1 MRRII
6 IGYLFKQKMDK
17 KEEIKRLRQWAKKKS
32 NEGYSKNQ
40 LKYALRR
47 KGISESDAEKIVSKG
62 LNYKLIISLI
72 TVAAVIALIILI
84 LSNEPKAIENKSKDN
99 SYSLNIDDFEGLTF
113 EGFSKRRIENG
124 FSFTKIEENASPTI
138 ITLSL
143 SSLHLD
149 QYVVDFLNRNMKA
162 YKSFRQISRQN
173 LGEIIWIDYAY
184 NFGDTEFIV
193 SQRIIPLNN
202 NLIDLSIRTERKL
215 YNQSITILEKGI
227 EDLKEIISNIDNSVN

>member
-1 MRRII
+1 MN
-6 IGYLFKQKMDK
+6 K
-17 KEEIKRLRQWAKKKS
+17 KEEIKRLRQWARTKS
-32 NEGYSKNQ
+32 KEGYSKNQ

-62 LNYKLIISLI
+62 LNYKLVISLI
-72 TVAAVIALIILI
+72 VIAAVISLLIFL
-84 LSNEPKAIENKSKDN
+84 LSTEPKTDIKEGT
-99 SYSLNIDDFEGLTF
+99 SYELSIDDFEDLNF

-124 FSFTKIEENASPTI
+124 FSFTRIEENASPTI

-143 SSLHLD
+143 SYLPLE
-149 QYVVDFLNRNMKA
+149 QYLNDFLNRNMKA

-193 SQRIIPLNN
+193 SQRIIPANN
-202 NLIDLSIRTERKL
+202 NLIDLSIRAERKL
-215 YNQSITILEKGI
+215 YNQSTTILEKGI
-227 EDLKEIISNIDNSVN
+227 EDLKEIISNIDNSAN

>member
-1 MRRII
+1 MD
-6 IGYLFKQKMDK
+6 KKDK
-17 KEEIKRLRQWAKKKS
+17 KEEIKRLRLWAKKKS
-32 NEGYSKNQ
+32 KEGYSKNQ
-40 LKYALRR
+40 LKYALIR

-72 TVAAVIALIILI
+72 LIGVALALIIIL
-84 LSNEPKAIENKSKDN
+84 LSNEPKAIENKSEN
-99 SYSLNIDDFEGLTF
+99 NNYSLSIDEFESLTF
-113 EGFSKRRIENG
+113 EGFNKRRIENG

-143 SSLHLD
+143 SSLPLD
-149 QYVVDFLNRNMKA
+149 QYLIDFLNRNMQA